1 MRIFKYP
8 AGVQF
13 SMDLATFWVNNHWT
27 IIFYAVMIGIILLF
41 RKKIEWQ
48 VFGIGLY
55 KTKVGLKLME
65 KLGVK
70 YRGFVQLLGIVG
82 IGIGFIGMIF
92 ILGNLVYG
100 LWQLIFNPA
109 APGVVGL
116 VLPGISLPGQT
127 LKVPLVTGWIAL
139 FIVVVIHEFS
149 HGVVSRAHNIPVKS
163 SGLLIFGP
171 IGGAFV
177 EPDEKKLVKQ
187 PETTQYALFAA
198 GPFSNIISAAIFL
211 ALGAFVF
218 APLLLAM
225 THPVGVE
232 VSGVTPNF
240 PAANASLK
248 EGMVI
253 TSINSVPITDSETL
267 SSEMDKV
274 APGEVVTLGIGG
286 APYAVKT
293 IQNPADPASKKGYIG
308 ITLKSKREAIVS
320 SLAWLVAFLNWFVY
334 FIEWLVILSFGIGLA
349 NLLPLGP
356 VDGGRMLQ
364 TAARQ
369 ISGNTKR
376 GDLWWKRISFITLAI
391 ILVLVFAP
399 IIKALI

>member
-1 MRIFKYP
+1 MR
-8 AGVQF
+8 F
-13 SMDLATFWVNNHWT
+13 SMELATFWATHHWT
-27 IIFYAVMIGIILLF
+27 VIFYAVMIGIIVAF
-41 RKKIEWQ
+41 RKKIDWQ

-65 KLGVK
+65 KLGTK
-70 YRGFVQLLGIVG
+70 YRGFVQLLGIIG

-127 LKVPLVTGWIAL
+127 FKVPLITGWIAL
-139 FIVVVIHEFS
+139 FVVVVIHEFS

-177 EPDEKKLVKQ
+177 EPDEKKLKKQ

-198 GPFSNIISAAIFL
+198 GPFSNVLTAAIFV
-211 ALGAFVF
+211 AIGAFIF
-218 APLLLAM
+218 APLLMAM
-225 THPVGVE
+225 TMPAGVE
-232 VSGVTPNF
+232 ISGVTPNF
-240 PAANASLK
+240 PAANASLEPK
-248 EGMVI
+248 MVI
-253 TSINSVPITDSETL
+253 TSINGVPITDSAQLTT
-267 SSEMDKV
+267 EMDKV
-274 APGEVVTLGIGG
+274 LPGEVVTLGVDG
-286 APYAVKT
+286 APYAVRT
-293 IQNPADPASKKGYIG
+293 IQNPTSPESKKGYIG
-308 ITLKSKREAIVS
+308 ITLKSKREAKIAELS
-320 SLAWLVAFLNWFVY
+320 WLVAFLNWFVY

-369 ISGNTKR
+369 ITGNVQR
-376 GDLWWKRISFITLAI
+376 GDLWWKRISFATLFI

-399 IIKALI
+399 IVKALI